1 MKTEALIKA
10 IAADTQADRPILSGL
25 LVRLLLALTLAAGA
39 VWVTIGFRSDLLSS
53 LITPMAAMRYVLTV
67 ALGLIGLR
75 LALLLARPE
84 GRGLARLWPLAIV
97 PAVALGL
104 FVRTYL
110 ATPEDGRQM
119 AIVGKT
125 MVACLISIP
134 LLSIFPV
141 TAILVSLRRGA
152 TTAPALAGLVAGVAG
167 GGFAAMVYATHCI
180 EDSPLFYVTWYG
192 IAICIVA
199 IASSLIGA
207 KVLRW

>member
-1 MKTEALIKA
+1 M
-10 IAADTQADRPILSGL
+10 
-25 LVRLLLALTLAAGA
+25 VRLLLALALAAVA

-67 ALGLIGLR
+67 TLGLLGLR

-84 GRGLARLWPLAIV
+84 GRGQARFWPLAIV

-104 FVRTYL
+104 FVWTYL

-141 TAILVSLRRGA
+141 AAILISLRRGA
-152 TTAPALAGLVAGVAG
+152 TTAPAMSGLVAGVAG

-192 IAICIVA
+192 VAICIVA